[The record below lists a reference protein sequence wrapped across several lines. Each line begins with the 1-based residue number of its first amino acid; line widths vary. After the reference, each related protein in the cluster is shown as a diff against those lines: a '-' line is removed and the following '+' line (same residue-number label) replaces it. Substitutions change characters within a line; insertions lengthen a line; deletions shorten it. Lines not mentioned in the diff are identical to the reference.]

1 MTRVGEAPNI
11 YTVRQQIG
19 ELIGLGAS
27 RSADED
33 LKDPT
38 LQPQALD
45 LLARQVHASPE
56 PAIGLPPRSYQY
68 SSAWVG
74 DPRPPCFIVLL
85 GSPTQVIGLRKL
97 LRQRRPR
104 VYASYAR

>member
-27 RSADED
+27 RSADDD

-56 PAIGLPPRSYQY
+56 PAIGLPQGRTSTHRPG
-68 SSAWVG
+68 SATL
-74 DPRPPCFIVLL
+74 DI
-85 GSPTQVIGLRKL
+85 
-97 LRQRRPR
+97 R
-104 VYASYAR
+104 V